1 MNPAAATSNTH
12 ILVLED
18 DFSIAE
24 LLSWILTEAGYRV
37 TCASTLQEARE
48 IAENDKPD
56 LIIAD
61 LLLPDGLGSDL
72 LYEMARSHNGT
83 RPPAIV
89 MSALPQARQQAE
101 AAGAQLCMTKPFDL
115 AELLEAVDRL
125 AHAS

>member
-1 MNPAAATSNTH
+1 MSPAAATENIH

-18 DFSIAE
+18 DYSIAE

-37 TCASTLQEARE
+37 TCASSLQEARE
-48 IAENDKPD
+48 AAELDKPD

-72 LYEMARSHNGT
+72 LFEMARSHNGT

-101 AAGAQLCMTKPFDL
+101 AAGAQVCMTKPFDL
-115 AELLEAVDRL
+115 TELLDAVSRL
-125 AHAS
+125 SDPD